1 MVMAISKARAKQQ
14 RAPAGVASGSTT
26 SKPSSS
32 NDSADSEAITVGP
45 ATGRAPLTGK
55 TKHAKQNPSG
65 ITSGWEMTPEEALR
79 VNFVEFE
86 I

>member
-1 MVMAISKARAKQQ
+1 MVMAISKTRAKQQ
-14 RAPAGVASGSTT
+14 RAPAGVASSSTT

-45 ATGRAPLTGK
+45 DSGRAPLTSK
-55 TKHAKQNPSG
+55 TKHAKQNPAG
-65 ITSGWEMTPEEALR
+65 TTGWEMTAEEALR